1 MQGHGQTGQQE
12 DQEAARA
19 QAPQPDEGGRR
30 ARGAAAGRQVYARA
44 ALAAGAALAPRVV
57 RALRAAL
64 AGAGGALLPSACALC
79 GSVQRDVVCAPCAAD
94 LLRAVRRCPT
104 CALALGRHFRC
115 PACAAMPPP
124 AFDHAHTLGD
134 YASPQDHLVLGL
146 KFGQALPLAGWL
158 AARLAAELPGAWAEA
173 RLAPPDLIAPVPLSP
188 QRLAARGFNQAWE
201 IARPLAR
208 RLGLRADPVLLQRQR
223 DTGSQRA
230 LDLAARQ
237 VNVRNAFRLSRP
249 SRLEGLHVALV
260 EDVMTSGATLHEA
273 ARVLKAHGAARVSVI
288 IALRT
293 P

>member
-1 MQGHGQTGQQE
+1 M
-12 DQEAARA
+12 
-19 QAPQPDEGGRR
+19 
-30 ARGAAAGRQVYARA
+30 
-44 ALAAGAALAPRVV
+44 

-64 AGAGGALLPSACALC
+64 AGVGGALLPSACALC
-79 GSVQRDVVCAPCAAD
+79 GTVQRDVVCAPCAAD
-94 LLRAVRRCPT
+94 LLRPVQRCPT
-104 CALALGRHFRC
+104 CALALGRHFHCR
-115 PACAAMPPP
+115 ACAAMAP
-124 AFDHAHTLGD
+124 AFDHAYTLGD

-158 AARLAAELPGAWAEA
+158 AARLVAGLPGAWAEA

-188 QRLAARGFNQAWE
+188 QRLVARGFNQAWE

-237 VNVRNAFRLSRP
+237 VNVRDAFRLSRP
-249 SRLEGLHVALV
+249 TRLDGLHVALV
-260 EDVMTSGATLHEA
+260 DDVMTAGATLHEA

-288 IALRT
+288 VALRT